1 MDSRASTL
9 PHLDLLADVVE
20 RFAAALDA
28 AERSGGLDRPVPS
41 LTRWTVGDVGA
52 HLAGVHRWCA
62 GAVREGRRPGRSSVP
77 AERDGLAATYRT
89 EAAAMLGVLRAT
101 DPAQA
106 CWTLDRTDRRAG
118 FWPRR
123 QLHEVVVHLWDVR
136 SVDDP
141 TPDALADVSAL
152 VAADGVDELLQMAP
166 TRLGSTRA
174 PLPTPLAL
182 HATDTGTRWLLG
194 TDWLPVEPAVGDAV
208 GGSAAEAGSQ
218 PGGPARIEAPAHA
231 LLLHVWGRG
240 RFATVSGDPATLR
253 AFDRAT
259 IRG

>member
-9 PHLDLLADVVE
+9 PHLALLEGVVGL
-20 RFAAALDA
+20 FAATLEQAEA
-28 AERSGGLDRPVPS
+28 ADGLDRRVPS
-41 LTRWTVGDVGA
+41 PAWTVGEVAA

-62 GAVREGRRPGRSSVP
+62 ALVTEGRRPARGSVP
-77 AERDGLAATYRT
+77 ADRDGLAATYRT
-89 EAAAMLGVLRAT
+89 EAAAMLDVLRAA
-101 DPAQA
+101 DPEQA
-106 CWTLDRTDRRAG
+106 CWTMDRTDRRAA

-141 TPDALADVSAL
+141 TPGALADVAAP
-152 VAADGVDELLQMAP
+152 VAADGVDELLQMAA

-174 PLPTPLAL
+174 PLPGPLAL

-194 TDWLPVEPAVGDAV
+194 TDWLLADPAAASEVD
-208 GGSAAEAGSQ
+208 AEAAAGVE
-218 PGGPARIEAPAHA
+218 GPAHA

-240 RFATVSGDPATLR
+240 PFAEVRGDRATLR

-259 IRG
+259 IRA